1 MDEAFHIITEKGTGR
16 RLRVQSRV
24 KPDDRVAAELFA
36 EHDRRAAEAQRTD
49 RERLPSEPPAELAFP
64 DFRVKP
70 ETVSESRPGVGTMA
84 AEMGMSVAGG
94 ALGQTVGAVG
104 GPVGMAV
111 GGAIGSGLAN
121 VANQL
126 IRMRSDPNYKFKY
139 GELAADIGTGA
150 IPGGPLMKTGFKAA
164 AKEGLKQGAGGLVG
178 GNVQSIIDEQRLQ
191 TGKENLLSSAL
202 PAVAGAAAQR
212 LLSND
217 PKVSAG
223 ALMQRIAP
231 PKEVETLE
239 AAQKLGLKALP
250 SDIKK
255 AGTGAVGVAS
265 ETPQGFFRT
274 QLESLSGATASK
286 RQIQLENQK
295 PINDA
300 VRRQLG
306 IEADEISPA
315 ALKEVRR
322 KQGEV
327 YERFATIASEAKPKL
342 EALLEQRMRIEL
354 LDPNY
359 ARRNGIVIP
368 DELRKFDAANRARR
382 TELEA
387 AVKSD
392 PTELRR
398 VRGEAQKLMDSYYA
412 SGGKN
417 VDAQLKSFELRDQA
431 KQIEEAMEVAA
442 RNSGMPELA
451 DELVAARRQIARTYA
466 AEDALNPGNFNID
479 PTKLAQQKARG
490 VPLDG
495 EMETVAEF
503 ASAFPQSAREA
514 SKAADPGVSTAA
526 TMLAGG
532 GTLLTTK
539 DPLLSVAAA
548 AALPLAREAARGLL
562 TSKGTQKRATE
573 QLVERMGRERISVP
587 TGLRAA
593 EATTRMIGQ
602 QGGKI
607 LSDETQEV
615 IREDVE
621 ALQSDPKTM
630 KPIFEEMYGKGSS
643 DKYLMLSAKDADK
656 KKKK

>member
-1 MDEAFHIITEKGTGR
+1 MAEPSHIITEKGTGR

-64 DFRVKP
+64 NFTVKP
-70 ETVSESRPGVGTMA
+70 ESVSESRPGVGTMA

-94 ALGQTVGAVG
+94 ALGQTVGAAG

-126 IRMRSDPNYKFKY
+126 IRMRSDPNYRFKY

-150 IPGGPLMKTGFKAA
+150 IPGGPLMKTGIKAA

-178 GNVQSIIDEQRLQ
+178 GNVQSVIDEQRLQ
-191 TGKENLLSSAL
+191 TGKENLLSGVL
-202 PAVAGAAAQR
+202 PAVAGAGAQR
-212 LLSND
+212 LLS
-217 PKVSAG
+217 G
-223 ALMQRIAP
+223 APEIAQAAQAQRMSP
-231 PKEVETLE
+231 PKEVAALE

-255 AGTGAVGVAS
+255 AGTGAVGVTD
-265 ETPQGFFRT
+265 EIPQGFFRT

-306 IEADEISPA
+306 IEGDEISPA
-315 ALKEVRR
+315 ALKEVR
-322 KQGEV
+322 KKAGEV
-327 YERFATIASEAKPKL
+327 YERFAAIAEDAKPQL
-342 EALLEQRMRIEL
+342 EQFNRWRDEIPYFSNDPGNAQRQALL
-354 LDPNY
+354 
-359 ARRNGIVIP
+359 
-368 DELRKFDAANRARR
+368 DEFDARTATRRA
-382 TELEA
+382 ELEA

-398 VRGEAQKLMDSYYA
+398 VRGEAQKMMDSYYS

-417 VDAQLKSFELRDQA
+417 VDAQLKAFELREQA

-451 DELVAARRQIARTYA
+451 DDLIAARRQIARTYA

-479 PTKLAQQKARG
+479 PTKLAQQKARK

-495 EMETVAEF
+495 EMATIAEF
-503 ASAFPQSAREA
+503 ASAFPQSVREA

-562 TSKGTQKRATE
+562 TSEGTQKRATE
-573 QLVERMGRERISVP
+573 ALVERVGREKIPVP

-602 QGGKI
+602 QAGKI
-607 LSDETQEV
+607 LSDETPEV

-621 ALQSDPKTM
+621 ALQSDPQRM

-643 DKYLMLSAKDADK
+643 DKYLMLSAKDAQKNK
-656 KKKK
+656 KK